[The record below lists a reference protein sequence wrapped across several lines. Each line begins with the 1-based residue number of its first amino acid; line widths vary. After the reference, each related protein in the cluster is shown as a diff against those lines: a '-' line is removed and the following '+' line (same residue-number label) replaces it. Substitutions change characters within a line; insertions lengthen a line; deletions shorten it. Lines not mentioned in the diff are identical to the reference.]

1 MAQTNFTPIQLY
13 NSTTA
18 LAVPLAANLAA
29 GELALNITDG
39 KLYYNDGGVV
49 KLLASNATS
58 APVLSFQTS
67 LGGLTPSTA
76 TTGVVTLAGTL
87 NTSSGGTGLTT
98 FTAGDL
104 PYYATGTAL
113 SKLGIGTNG
122 QLLTSSGTAP
132 QWTSGSSITVGIATN
147 LAGGAAGSVPYQSGA
162 STTTFLSVGTANQV
176 LTSSGTAPQWSSAIT
191 VTGVTDS
198 GNLTF
203 TGTGNRITG
212 DFSNA
217 TRTSQIAFQTS
228 TANSVTN
235 INALPSGTQTQSNFY
250 AYTATDPDN
259 SAFIRMGAGAV
270 TNTVTILQSN
280 AVGTGTV
287 LPMTFYVGTIER
299 ARIDINGLI
308 GVGTASATSMLQTA
322 GSSSVSAFKTP
333 NIAEVDTISATAATG
348 TINYDVTT
356 QSVLYYTSNASGNFT
371 VNFRGS
377 SGTTLNTMMQTGES
391 ISATFL
397 VTNGATAY
405 YNSAVTIDGSAV
417 TPKWQGGTAPTSG
430 NASSIDSYTYVI
442 QKTGSATYVV
452 LASQTKFA

>member
-13 NSTTA
+13 SSATA
-18 LAVPLAANLAA
+18 AAVPLAANLAA
-29 GELALNITDG
+29 GELAINTLDG
-39 KLYYNDGGVV
+39 KLYYKN
-49 KLLASNATS
+49 S
-58 APVLSFQTS
+58 A
-67 LGGLTPSTA
+67 
-76 TTGVVTLAGTL
+76 GVVTLLASTAGSSGDVVGPASATDNAL
-87 NTSSGGTGLTT
+87 ARFDLTTGKLIQNSVGILSDAGVLTGLTGITSSGSITLSSLTSGRVTFAGASGLLTDSANLTFSGTILTSTGFAGPLDGTVGATTPAAGT
-98 FTAGDL
+98 FTS
-104 PYYATGTAL
+104 L
-113 SKLGIGTNG
+113 S
-122 QLLTSSGTAP
+122 
-132 QWTSGSSITVGIATN
+132 
-147 LAGGAAGSVPYQSGA
+147 
-162 STTTFLSVGTANQV
+162 
-176 LTSSGTAPQWSSAIT
+176 
-191 VTGVTDS
+191 DS

-212 DFSNA
+212 DFSNTTLA
-217 TRTSQIAFQTS
+217 NRVTFQTS
-228 TANSVTN
+228 TTN
-235 INALPSGTQTQSNFY
+235 GATNVQAIPNGTGVNG
-250 AYTATDPDN
+250 
-259 SAFIRMGAGAV
+259 AFISFNNSDPTNAAFISVGTPAGTEARFNSGI
-270 TNTVTILQSN
+270 T
-280 AVGTGTV
+280 GTGTY
-287 LPMTFYVGTIER
+287 LPVTFYTGGSER

-322 GSSSVSAFKTP
+322 GSSSKSAFKTP

-405 YNSAVTIDGSAV
+405 YNSAVTIDGTSV

-442 QKTGSATYVV
+442 QKTGASTYVV